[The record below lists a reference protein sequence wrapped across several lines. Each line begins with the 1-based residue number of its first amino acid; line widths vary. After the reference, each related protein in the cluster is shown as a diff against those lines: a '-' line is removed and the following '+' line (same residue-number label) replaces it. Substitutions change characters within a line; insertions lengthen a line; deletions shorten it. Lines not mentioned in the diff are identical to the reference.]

1 MPMSFSVWNTCIN
14 NILFCP
20 SKVTHHFLRSLT
32 SSLQCQP
39 PPNLGGRQGECREGL
54 PLFLLP
60 PLQFRGGSCTGG
72 RDNSGTPLYIGGAGG
87 VVVQSTLPPTSNRDE
102 DSDAGGCTS
111 RCCSTV
117 SVSRPRLP
125 RGPQQQQLTSHSTLL
140 YSVDLLFTT
149 LPANSSLHNSSL
161 ISFRPVHFLPDTA
174 RGTTIVRGSLNLL
187 RDFHQRLGN
196 LHFPYG

>member
-1 MPMSFSVWNTCIN
+1 MSA
-14 NILFCP
+14 
-20 SKVTHHFLRSLT
+20 
-32 SSLQCQP
+32 P

-72 RDNSGTPLYIGGAGG
+72 RDNSGTPLYIKGAGG

-125 RGPQQQQLTSHSTLL
+125 RGPQQQQLTSHSTLF
-140 YSVDLLFTT
+140 YSVDLLFNT
-149 LPANSSLHNSSL
+149 LPANSSFYYSSL
-161 ISFRPVHFLPDTA
+161 TRFRPVHFLPDTA

>member
-72 RDNSGTPLYIGGAGG
+72 RDNSGTPLYIKGAGG

-125 RGPQQQQLTSHSTLL
+125 RGPQQQQLTSHSTLF

-149 LPANSSLHNSSL
+149 LPANSSLYHSSL

>member
-1 MPMSFSVWNTCIN
+1 MSAGKASLSSSSRRCSSGAGAAPEAETT
-14 NILFCP
+14 LA
-20 SKVTHHFLRSLT
+20 HRST
-32 SSLQCQP
+32 S
-39 PPNLGGRQGECREGL
+39 
-54 PLFLLP
+54 
-60 PLQFRGGSCTGG
+60 
-72 RDNSGTPLYIGGAGG
+72 GAGG
-87 VVVQSTLPPTSNRDE
+87 VVVQSTLPGTSNRDE
-102 DSDAGGCTS
+102 DSDLGGCTS

-149 LPANSSLHNSSL
+149 LPANSSLHYSSL